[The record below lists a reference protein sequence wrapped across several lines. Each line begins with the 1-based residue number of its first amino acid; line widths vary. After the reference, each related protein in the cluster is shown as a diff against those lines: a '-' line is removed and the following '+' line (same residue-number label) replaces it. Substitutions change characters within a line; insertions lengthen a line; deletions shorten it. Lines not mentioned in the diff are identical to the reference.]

1 MVGHPERPTANLI
14 LYPRHFLLL
23 CAFGVA
29 VAVITRLHVLGNL
42 DVSFA
47 LYGALHAAALVLSLK
62 AHTSVWR
69 QCLFI
74 VLAAGLCVLTLH
86 VGMRVMHLLGGLPG
100 NLGLYMAL
108 GTAAWTGAMTYG
120 ISMRL
125 WRIHRLTLRALAV
138 IGLGCVLATYAAF
151 LALAHFH
158 SLGRWSLPV
167 FWWFAFSGGLW
178 YRDRHSRA

>member
-1 MVGHPERPTANLI
+1 MVGHSERPTANLI

-29 VAVITRLHVLGNL
+29 LAVITRLHFLGNL

-47 LYGALHAAALVLSLK
+47 VYGALHAAALVLSLK
-62 AHTSVWR
+62 AHPSVWR

-100 NLGLYMAL
+100 NVGVYMAL

-125 WRIHRLTLRALAV
+125 WRIHRLTFRALAV
-138 IGLGCVLATYAAF
+138 IGSSSEKYVDAPFANPPVKTTVPLCVFPLMLEKVLTGPA
-151 LALAHFH
+151 
-158 SLGRWSLPV
+158 
-167 FWWFAFSGGLW
+167 
-178 YRDRHSRA
+178 